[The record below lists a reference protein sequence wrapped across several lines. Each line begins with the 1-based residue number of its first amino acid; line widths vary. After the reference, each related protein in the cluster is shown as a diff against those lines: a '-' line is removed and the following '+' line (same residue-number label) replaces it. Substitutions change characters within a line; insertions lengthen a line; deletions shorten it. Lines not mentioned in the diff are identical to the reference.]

1 MNKKK
6 ILILGATG
14 FIGRNIVEYFSKKNK
29 FNITGTYFKTKPNL
43 LNKRIKYI
51 KTDLKNKKLVD
62 NLLKDKEIVIQAAAV
77 TTGIQDVIKRPYV
90 HVTDNAIMNSLLLRS
105 CFENQI
111 KHFIFFSCTTM
122 YPNSEYPIK
131 EDDFNSKIEDKYFG
145 VGWTKVYIEK
155 MLEFYSRI
163 SKTKFTAIRH
173 SNIYGPYDKYDLD
186 RSHVFGATVTKVLTS
201 KENNFEVW
209 GDGTEKRDLVYID
222 DLVKF
227 VELIITKQKKQFEL
241 INLGSGKSISIAEL
255 VEKIIN
261 ASSKHLTIR
270 YNNTKPTIKFNL
282 ELNIDKATKKYGWKP
297 EVCLDE
303 GIMKTMQWY
312 KKNIKIYDYG
322 KISLKK
328 MIKKNV

>member
-1 MNKKK
+1 
-6 ILILGATG
+6 
-14 FIGRNIVEYFSKKNK
+14 
-29 FNITGTYFKTKPNL
+29 
-43 LNKRIKYI
+43 
-51 KTDLKNKKLVD
+51 
-62 NLLKDKEIVIQAAAV
+62 
-77 TTGIQDVIKRPYV
+77 
-90 HVTDNAIMNSLLLRS
+90 
-105 CFENQI
+105 
-111 KHFIFFSCTTM
+111 M

-222 DLVKF
+222 DLIKF

-255 VEKIIN
+255 VKKIIK